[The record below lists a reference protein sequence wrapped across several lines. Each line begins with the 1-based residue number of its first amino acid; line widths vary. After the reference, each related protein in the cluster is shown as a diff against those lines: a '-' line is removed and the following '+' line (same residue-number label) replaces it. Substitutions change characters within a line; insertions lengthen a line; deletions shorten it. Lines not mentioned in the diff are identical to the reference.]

1 MFSNSSN
8 HRTKFFANLATYT
21 ILKIGLILHLWKLQ
35 QSKVQKEVLKLV
47 PDVME
52 WFMRL
57 KKL

>member
-1 MFSNSSN
+1 MFSNFSN

-21 ILKIGLILHLWKLQ
+21 ILKTGLILLLWKLQ
-35 QSKVQKEVLKLV
+35 LSKVQKEVLKLV